1 MKKRILSALT
11 AAAATIVSASAFDV
25 KIDNIYYNIIN
36 GEYLEVT
43 SAEPYPDEILYPK
56 TETPPA
62 QKTIARYRDDY
73 AINDYSGDI
82 IVPDSVEIETLGK
95 RLEVRKIG
103 HCAFFNAPNL
113 ESVTLP
119 ASITELGNSAFA
131 YSSIKRLDMGDMTIE
146 AIIGGVCYACRE
158 LSEVILPESL
168 IYISESAFMTS
179 GLKSITLPGKVRGL
193 DSQVFAY
200 TDLSEIKGLESVES
214 YGYDCVQKTKL
225 KQIII
230 YETIRNLCFS
240 AFKDLEYLENV
251 ISMKTDP
258 EDFDILS
265 YYSMD
270 SVFRNSNPD
279 CTLWVPDESLE
290 LYKASSR
297 WTSFFKDIRPMS
309 QLGLSQTA
317 APDSENI
324 RYFDMT
330 GRQVDEPTPG
340 HLYITDQHKKI
351 LY

>member
-82 IVPDSVEIETLGK
+82 IVPDSVEIETLGE
-95 RLEVRKIG
+95 RLEVRQIS

-119 ASITELGNSAFA
+119 ATIKKLGNKAFA
-131 YSSIKRLDMGDMTIE
+131 CSSIKRLDMGDTTVG
-146 AIIGGVCYACRE
+146 AITDDMCYACKD

-168 IYISESAFMTS
+168 IHIGESAFMTS
-179 GLKSITLPGKVRGL
+179 GLKSITLPGKVRAL
-193 DSQVFAY
+193 ICKTFAY

-214 YGYDCVQKTKL
+214 YSYDCFQKTKL

-230 YETIRNLCFS
+230 YECIRNLSFN